1 MVVHSQNAGA
11 WSLCWVLV
19 VIIASIN
26 TSSAAY
32 SGDCLS
38 VRQHIAFSVHAFDLV
53 APNLGGTGAGIYV
66 KRYLGEARQE
76 TELILGR
83 AELYFPDIEAIL
95 EEQGLPNAL
104 KYIPMV
110 ESTLLPGVVS
120 PAGAAGLW
128 QIMPA
133 TARYLGLQVDGAADE
148 RFDPLLSGRAA
159 ITMLQ
164 ELYAEFG
171 DWVLALAAYNCG
183 PGRMRR
189 AISKAGSRDY
199 EQLSVFLPKQTRCY
213 ISKYFA
219 FAHIA
224 HYWQHY
230 KLEPKKDPDFLKA
243 GNAAPKESIVVKIQE
258 PQEQKDRGPDKFR
271 ETAPDFRG
279 DSQGSAAGG
288 GTVSPGRGIKWIAP
302 AVGQSEVSVEGG
314 DVVSEPRV
322 WPLSGKPL
330 APARRSWGFRGLLRK
345 YLLLREEIGQFSLA
359 AFQHT
364 LQHEGAMAIL
374 DNFIEKYFMS
384 RPIDNA

>member
-1 MVVHSQNAGA
+1 MVVHSKNAGA

-53 APNLGGTGAGIYV
+53 APNLGGIGAGIYV
-66 KRYLGEARQE
+66 KRYLGEARHE

-83 AELYFPDIEAIL
+83 AEIYFPEIEATL
-95 EEQGLPNAL
+95 EGHGLPNAL

-133 TARYLGLQVDGAADE
+133 TARYLGLRVDGAADE
-148 RFDPLLSGRAA
+148 RFDPVLSGRAA
-159 ITMLQ
+159 IAMLQ

-189 AISKAGSRDY
+189 AISKAGSKEY
-199 EQLSVFLPKQTRCY
+199 AQLSVFLPKQTRSY

-230 KLEPKKDPDFLKA
+230 KLEPKKDPVFLKA
-243 GNAAPKESIVVKIQE
+243 VNAAPKENIVVKIQE
-258 PQEQKDRGPDKFR
+258 LQEQKDRGPDKLR

-279 DSQGSAAGG
+279 SSRRTAAGRF
-288 GTVSPGRGIKWIAP
+288 TVSSGRRIKGI
-302 AVGQSEVSVEGG
+302 VSVEQ
-314 DVVSEPRV
+314 SEPSVEAGVADSAPGV
-322 WPLSGKPL
+322 WPLSEKPL
-330 APARRSWGFRGLLRK
+330 APVRRSWGVRGLLRK

-374 DNFIEKYFMS
+374 DNFIEKYFLP
-384 RPIDNA
+384 RPADHA